1 MEPHYLT
8 VSQMYER
15 MQAMIRQ
22 RSDSGGFMAAA
33 DALLEP
39 RNPFAKNRRRRP
51 RPAVVL
57 IAFVLCAFAA
67 IFLYFSV
74 HHAG

>member
-22 RSDSGGFMAAA
+22 RSDTGAGLAAA
-33 DALLEP
+33 DVLLEP
-39 RNPFAKNRRRRP
+39 RNPFAKNGRRRP
-51 RPAVVL
+51 KPAVAL
-57 IAFVLCAFAA
+57 IAFVLCVFAA

>member
-15 MQAMIRQ
+15 MQAMFRQ
-22 RSDSGGFMAAA
+22 RSDTGAGMAAA

-39 RNPFAKNRRRRP
+39 RNPFAKNGRRQP
-51 RPAVVL
+51 KPAVAL
-57 IAFVLCAFAA
+57 IAFVLCALAA
-67 IFLYFSV
+67 IFVYFSV